1 MATQWNSNTDSTSSP
16 TPWTGEPTKENS
28 VRSFARSKTVH
39 PQSGTGETNE
49 QIQDRRAT
57 EAKEKQ
63 ESLARTKEVEKSK
76 EVKDNYK
83 NTVLSEKSRELK
95 QTIGQAG
102 DEVIGRVNKFLNE
115 GKTQI
120 DNLSS
125 AETVYN
131 PQTGKWE
138 LSNVK
143 RNQGF
148 DTLAQEKYQELQRL
162 RETADTFFVQGE
174 NGQWEPRE
182 FRDVV
187 ADHYNSLDPD
197 NRMKVDARVN
207 KLMSLAEQ
215 INRLEQLDQGQSIE
229 AQNLRR
235 QLNLEDRDGTV
246 SGLYEARQ
254 TVKDLLEGNIS
265 FSGDEG
271 ADSRTVGDILNLGL
285 DEIRGELEKA
295 AASSSGLFGGDYSAA
310 IKNALDK
317 DSEDYQKFVNEEVF
331 FKNTISDTGK
341 KYFNDIQTRLMGMA
355 KDIQSSLK
363 NVAPDL
369 QRAMQFDPTMQEDS
383 ELLQTVFA
391 GLDGG
396 DPEDFTGF
404 INDILFDPASGLAL
418 SERHKLANLIGDVM
432 KQQGVDLGN
441 LGEDALI
448 SNAME
453 ELSET
458 GTFSWINED
467 GTEKRLQPTGGQK
480 ALILHAANQGQ
491 EQLNKVF
498 KDIVN
503 GTGIDLEKT
512 VRDLTTSKG
521 YTALPMAIEGF
532 MNNTI
537 ESFKTFKGSDTEKI
551 VMNAA
556 LQATQGLSE
565 AYARG
570 EVSDAD
576 LNASMIE
583 FIKNNPGIAQDTL
596 KQKWDDAVKQNQ
608 VQATEIQKQIAQL
621 RPAYEANL
629 QKIAE
634 TSKNVLDRET
644 KILQWIDDT
653 KQKVTQEIVDNY
665 PLAEAAFSEGDFA
678 GKAAAYMGWSHEQLQ
693 ARLPSAIKGLASMA
707 SLVQVQQTDPE
718 LYNMVEKKI
727 KEMLPTVTN
736 KTLQEIIKNFNP
748 ANMQASG
755 RDNFM
760 MDILGSGTGGTLAA
774 MIDKALNSS
783 ILTHPQIVEAR
794 KELQTAKLSLA
805 KSQGAYSKGM
815 LELDKQEAVLKELSQ
830 KTSEMNILTPKNI
843 VKTAANMARALTE
856 DGVSATPPV
865 FQGSAIDMGGTGQRS
880 QVPGK
885 LKAISGVTN
894 EIHQGI
900 QGDLSLKN
908 VSGKLDGIKG
918 FEGDLGGMKSINDI
932 TLDNE
937 GAMDIGQ
944 VQDIK
949 VDEAPPGGWSTTG
962 ANGGAMSGKA
972 RVNNTLVDGYYYK
985 DPKTGATTFYAD
997 TSKMGKADTM
1007 SFLRS
1012 IGAWAEQSK
1021 DPKASNIVDSIR
1033 NKLLNK
1039 LQSAT
1044 DFVAPRADANDAQM
1058 LQFLGENPNNYN
1070 PKDANNVLNNA
1081 YNEGAE
1087 YLRQVGYRDEE
1098 IAKMPRNQVIGQGKV
1113 TEDMFRDAQ
1122 TEKLDAE
1129 VKKGNI
1135 TPEQAKSL
1143 NEQLVN
1149 PDTLSKQ
1156 IADEARRKQQAE
1168 EEARRKQAEEKAKQQ
1183 QSSSGKSSR
1192 DWAEE
1197 QQQTRDNEKAVED
1210 YNKKLKERYDPN
1222 ALQVQ

>member
-458 GTFSWINED
+458 GTFS
-467 GTEKRLQPTGGQK
+467 
-480 ALILHAANQGQ
+480 
-491 EQLNKVF
+491 
-498 KDIVN
+498 
-503 GTGIDLEKT
+503 
-512 VRDLTTSKG
+512 LT
-521 YTALPMAIEGF
+521 
-532 MNNTI
+532 
-537 ESFKTFKGSDTEKI
+537 
-551 VMNAA
+551 
-556 LQATQGLSE
+556 
-565 AYARG
+565 
-570 EVSDAD
+570 
-576 LNASMIE
+576 
-583 FIKNNPGIAQDTL
+583 
-596 KQKWDDAVKQNQ
+596 
-608 VQATEIQKQIAQL
+608 
-621 RPAYEANL
+621 
-629 QKIAE
+629 
-634 TSKNVLDRET
+634 
-644 KILQWIDDT
+644 
-653 KQKVTQEIVDNY
+653 
-665 PLAEAAFSEGDFA
+665 
-678 GKAAAYMGWSHEQLQ
+678 
-693 ARLPSAIKGLASMA
+693 
-707 SLVQVQQTDPE
+707 
-718 LYNMVEKKI
+718 
-727 KEMLPTVTN
+727 
-736 KTLQEIIKNFNP
+736 NF
-748 ANMQASG
+748 
-755 RDNFM
+755 
-760 MDILGSGTGGTLAA
+760 
-774 MIDKALNSS
+774 
-783 ILTHPQIVEAR
+783 
-794 KELQTAKLSLA
+794 
-805 KSQGAYSKGM
+805 
-815 LELDKQEAVLKELSQ
+815 
-830 KTSEMNILTPKNI
+830 
-843 VKTAANMARALTE
+843 
-856 DGVSATPPV
+856 
-865 FQGSAIDMGGTGQRS
+865 
-880 QVPGK
+880 
-885 LKAISGVTN
+885 
-894 EIHQGI
+894 
-900 QGDLSLKN
+900 
-908 VSGKLDGIKG
+908 
-918 FEGDLGGMKSINDI
+918 
-932 TLDNE
+932 
-937 GAMDIGQ
+937 
-944 VQDIK
+944 
-949 VDEAPPGGWSTTG
+949 
-962 ANGGAMSGKA
+962 
-972 RVNNTLVDGYYYK
+972 
-985 DPKTGATTFYAD
+985 
-997 TSKMGKADTM
+997 
-1007 SFLRS
+1007 
-1012 IGAWAEQSK
+1012 
-1021 DPKASNIVDSIR
+1021 
-1033 NKLLNK
+1033 
-1039 LQSAT
+1039 
-1044 DFVAPRADANDAQM
+1044 
-1058 LQFLGENPNNYN
+1058 
-1070 PKDANNVLNNA
+1070 
-1081 YNEGAE
+1081 
-1087 YLRQVGYRDEE
+1087 
-1098 IAKMPRNQVIGQGKV
+1098 
-1113 TEDMFRDAQ
+1113 
-1122 TEKLDAE
+1122 
-1129 VKKGNI
+1129 
-1135 TPEQAKSL
+1135 
-1143 NEQLVN
+1143 
-1149 PDTLSKQ
+1149 
-1156 IADEARRKQQAE
+1156 
-1168 EEARRKQAEEKAKQQ
+1168 
-1183 QSSSGKSSR
+1183 
-1192 DWAEE
+1192 
-1197 QQQTRDNEKAVED
+1197 
-1210 YNKKLKERYDPN
+1210 
-1222 ALQVQ
+1222 